1 MAHSQDPSVEARRLR
16 SELRRAR
23 QDARLTQKDVA
34 DALDW
39 STSKLIRIER
49 GAVGIS
55 ITDLRALAAHYG
67 MPDERTGELVEM
79 ARASKQPAWWTKY
92 RQVLSPQL
100 ITLLG
105 YEASAT
111 TIRHNNPS
119 IIPGLLQTEEY
130 ARAMFTSYNTD
141 PSTIDD
147 RVTARL
153 ERQGVLDRE
162 DPPEMRFVLDEA
174 VIRRWVGGASVMRG
188 QLEWLREIGDRPH
201 VSIQIIP
208 FSAGEHRGMAGSFA
222 LYEFPPD
229 EDEDYVVFLEDFSGL
244 TQIRNDSGEAS
255 AYLDRFMELEKQAIS
270 QSRSSQLIDEAIE
283 QLRHDRQESTP
294 TKETGV

>member
-67 MPDERTGELVEM
+67 MTDERAGELVEM

-92 RQVLSPQL
+92 RHIVGPTMV
-100 ITLLG
+100 TLLG
-105 YEASAT
+105 YEGSAT
-111 TIRHNNPS
+111 AIRHNNPGLM
-119 IIPGLLQTEEY
+119 PGLLQTEEY
-130 ARAMFTSYNTD
+130 ARAILNTYVAD
-141 PSTIDD
+141 KTTIDD
-147 RVTARL
+147 RVALRL
-153 ERQGVLDRE
+153 ERQAIFDRN
-162 DPPEMRFVLDEA
+162 DPPEAVFVLDEA
-174 VIRRWVGGASVMRG
+174 VIRRWVGGPSVMHA
-188 QLEWLREIGDRPH
+188 QLEWLKEVAARPN
-201 VSIQIIP
+201 VTVQVIP
-208 FSAGEHRGMAGSFA
+208 FSAGEHVGIQGSFS

-229 EDEDYVVFLEDFSGL
+229 EDDDYVVFLEGSGAFTL
-244 TQIRNDSGEAS
+244 VRNENGEAS
-255 AYLDRFMELEKQAIS
+255 GYLDQLAALEKLAVAGDQFDAM
-270 QSRSSQLIDEAIE
+270 IDEAIA
-283 QLRHDRQESTP
+283 QLKNRGKPDA
-294 TKETGV
+294 